1 MKKIISYII
10 CLTVVIGSVPL
21 TVFAKNADNSVSEVY
36 REIVSDHDNDKA
48 FIDGIV
54 FSEGESNINLD
65 GDEVAISADE
75 NLYPEMSDKG
85 ELMVPA
91 ETLCRYIAA
100 DYTENE
106 NGYDTITYEDRTLTF
121 DADCG
126 AYVLSEDRVDDI
138 FVFDSIPYEKDCE
151 LMLPANEVAYA
162 LGYECYEE
170 DNSVLL
176 TRPYQTCRLLVSTKR
191 NIDELNAAES
201 VRDEENDITI
211 LQFETETDAIAAAE
225 YYEDLKNVSS
235 VEPDTIF
242 TLCDE
247 EEVEGEEPVNINDSD
262 DLIFT
267 DDGHMTGW
275 GRDCVG
281 VDDLNDYLATQSL
294 NDILVAVVDTGVC
307 SAHEMLQDR
316 IICAPVNFSDSGAPN
331 SSEDDNGHGTHVTGI
346 VTDNTLDNVTVLDV
360 KVLNANGQGTL
371 YQLYEG
377 MQYAVS
383 QGVKAIN
390 LSLGTIGESE
400 LLSRYVKKLRNK
412 NITVCVSA
420 GNSCFFASAFTPA
433 GIEECITVGALA
445 ETGWPKK
452 ILEIADYSN
461 WGWPV
466 DIDAPGSNIYSTY
479 IYDADHNGYATLSGT
494 SMAAPFATA
503 AVAMMLSYDS
513 SYTTDYIEHRIRY
526 YGLLEVTD
534 KMYSREVINHTYVR
548 WINNQLNFRNL
559 IDIDRTATPT
569 ASIDT
574 WYFED
579 IISVE
584 LSCEEK
590 AEIYY
595 TLDGTVASKENGIL
609 YTEPITIDTVTRLHF
624 VAYADGKFKSI
635 QEHRDYYI
643 ALPANEED
651 FTIDDDGTITA
662 FNGVRDD
669 NRYMSIPKNIQG
681 VTVTAIGESVFRLN
695 KALRMLIL
703 PETCKTIGAKALE
716 NCTALAL
723 FKGDGVEAIGDN
735 AFNYCQSMTDA
746 ILPRL
751 RVIGKYSFGR
761 CHKINSFS
769 NDFITEVPDYGFYM
783 SYGLRNV
790 NLPNVTSIGKFAFA
804 SCPFIQHFSAPKTE
818 IIKNNAFQSV
828 RLYMQ
833 HFSFP
838 NCTSVWYEA
847 FRGCNKLISVDIE
860 NADEIGNRTFQ
871 ECINLQSVNMP
882 SITSIGIEAFKNCKS
897 LSKVDFPNVITV
909 MRDAFYGCGNIKIFR
924 LDHAETVR
932 SVGYGFESLYLPNCK
947 LIEYGFGGYSLKYVY
962 LPKVTEILK
971 GKLNSPNLESV
982 YMPLLERVDGNG
994 SGEEYFALFNNCY
1007 KLKEVDLPSLTEIS
1021 RAYLFRFTDEAQ
1033 PINLKYLNIPNYQ
1046 GDSYRLFYKMNYDY
1060 ILGKAP
1066 NDNSPIFDNEGNHK
1080 LNISSSTPFYAFC
1093 DDKEL
1098 VPEESNGQYNINTSV
1113 PSGSYICL
1121 NVQGDNFEAWLDDR
1135 GRVKS
1140 VKSEYHF
1147 VSGDDVSLSVKF
1159 KDAGYVNFYNANG
1172 DLICSN
1178 PYTQFTENDFPD
1190 VPDYYGHSFIGWS
1203 MTVEEINELLQNE
1216 ECVCVTALFEKNI
1229 KYYSVNISGGYVS
1242 YTDSDNYNG
1251 DNSYRELSLIKI
1263 KPDYTETTPFA
1274 CWANIDGEVLS
1285 YNADFSFYV
1294 SNDINIHAVYSD
1306 DEFKHQ
1312 PLVRIT
1318 NTVPDKDSNKITFIA
1333 LREIPSD
1340 CTVISHGIIL
1350 TSNSSLDKDTF
1361 VIGADGVLKGTS
1373 NKTANSGTYT
1383 LFKSN
1388 VNVGDTW
1395 YARGYVNYKTAD
1407 GKLKTIYSDIA
1418 SCTMEE

>member
-1 MKKIISYII
+1 MKKAISIILAITV
-10 CLTVVIGSVPL
+10 LTATFP
-21 TVFAKNADNSVSEVY
+21 FYAYAKASDKTA
-36 REIVSDHDNDKA
+36 VSDKYKKIVGEYDTDKA
-48 FIDGIV
+48 FMEGIV
-54 FSEGESNINLD
+54 LTEGENSINLN

-75 NLYPEMSDKG
+75 RLCPEMSDENK
-85 ELMVPA
+85 LMVPA
-91 ETLCRYIAA
+91 ETLCRYISA

-106 NGYDTITYEDRTLTF
+106 TGYDTITYEDRTLTF
-121 DADCG
+121 DAECG
-126 AYVLSEDRVDDI
+126 AYALSEERVDDI
-138 FVFDSIPYEKDCE
+138 FVFDSIPYEKNGKI
-151 LMLPANEVAYA
+151 MLPANEVSDA

-176 TRPYQTCRLLVSTKR
+176 TRPYQTCRLLVSTTKTV
-191 NIDELNAAES
+191 DELNSVES
-201 VRDEENDITI
+201 VRDQENNITI
-211 LQFETETDAIAAAE
+211 LQFETETDTIAASE
-225 YYEDLKNVSS
+225 YYENLKNVSS

-247 EEVEGEEPVNINDSD
+247 EEAEGEEPVNINDSD

-275 GRDCVG
+275 GRDYVG

-307 SAHEMLQDR
+307 STHEKLKSR
-316 IICAPVNFSDSGAPN
+316 IICAPVNYSDSGAPN

-371 YQLYEG
+371 YQVYEG

-390 LSLGTIGESE
+390 LSLGAAGKSE
-400 LLSRYVKKLRNK
+400 LLEKYIKKLRNK
-412 NITVCVSA
+412 NISVIVAA
-420 GNSCFFASAFTPA
+420 GNSDRPAAAFTPA
-433 GIEECITVGALA
+433 GIEECITVANMCL
-445 ETGWPKK
+445 K
-452 ILEIADYSN
+452 
-461 WGWPV
+461 GWPV
-466 DIDAPGSNIYSTY
+466 KVRDDGPYSNYDWPIDIYAPGTDIYSTY
-479 IYDADHNGYATLSGT
+479 IYDEDHDGYATLTGT
-494 SMAAPFATA
+494 SMAAPFVTA
-503 AVAMMLSYDS
+503 AVSMMLSFDN
-513 SYTTDYIEHRIRY
+513 SYTTDYMEYRIRH
-526 YGLLEVTD
+526 YGIMEDSD
-534 KMYSREVINHTYVR
+534 KLYNRDWKHWTY
-548 WINNQLNFRNL
+548 NELNFRNL

-569 ASIDT
+569 ANIDT

-579 IISVE
+579 VISVE
-584 LSCEEK
+584 LSCEEE

-595 TLDGTVASKENGIL
+595 TLDGTVASKGNGEL

-651 FTIDDDGTITA
+651 FTIDDNGTITA
-662 FNGVRDD
+662 FTGVRED
-669 NRYMSIPKNIQG
+669 NRYMSIPENIRG

-723 FKGDGVEAIGDN
+723 FRGDGVEVIGNN

-751 RVIGKYSFGR
+751 KVIGKYSFGR
-761 CHKINSFS
+761 CHKMNSFS
-769 NDFITEVPDYGFYM
+769 NDLITEIPDYGFYM

-790 NLPNVTSIGKFAFA
+790 NLPNVTSIGRFAFA
-804 SCPFIQHFSAPKTE
+804 SCQFIQHFSAPKTE

-847 FRGCNKLISVDIE
+847 FRGCTKLISVDIE
-860 NADEIGNRTFQ
+860 NAGEIGNRTFQ

-882 SITSIGIEAFKNCKS
+882 SVTSIGIEAFKNCKS

-924 LDHAETVR
+924 LDRAETVR

-962 LPKVTEILK
+962 LPKVTEISK

-1007 KLKEVDLPSLTEIS
+1007 KLKVVDLPNLTEIS
-1021 RAYLFRFTDEAQ
+1021 KAYLFRFTDESQ
-1033 PINLKYLNIPNYQ
+1033 PISLKYLNIPNYQ
-1046 GDSYRLFYKMNYDY
+1046 GDTSRLFYKMSYDY
-1060 ILGKAP
+1060 IPGKAP

-1178 PYTQFTENDFPD
+1178 PYTKFTENDYPD

-1274 CWANIDGEVLS
+1274 YWANSDGEVLS

-1306 DEFKHQ
+1306 YEFKHQ

-1318 NTVPDKDSNKITFIA
+1318 NAVPDKDSNIITFIA
-1333 LREIPSD
+1333 QREIPND

-1350 TSNSSLDKDTF
+1350 TNNSTLNEDTF
-1361 VIGADGVLKGTS
+1361 IIGADGVLKGTS
-1373 NKTANSGTYT
+1373 NKTGGSGTYT

-1407 GKLKTIYSDIA
+1407 GKVKTIYSDIA